1 MPNIIDV
8 TFQYRGFWHGT
19 GVILDHSF
27 FHLDVAETDRA
38 GVNPKVT
45 DL

>member
-1 MPNIIDV
+1 MPTIIDV
-8 TFQYRGFWHGT
+8 TFQYCDYWHGS
-19 GVILDHSF
+19 GVILDHPF

-38 GVNPKVT
+38 GAQPKVT